1 MQLRRAKTTTMNPRP
16 APHRKPDLLMAS
28 ILLVATLL
36 PPTMAMQLRTVH
48 TDTGA
53 AIDKAP
59 VLVQM
64 LPEENPPVDSGS
76 DASPMA
82 RHPGGGIQR
91 HL

>member
-1 MQLRRAKTTTMNPRP
+1 MNPRP
-16 APHRKPDLLMAS
+16 APHRKPDLLLAS

-36 PPTMAMQLRTVH
+36 PPTMVMQLRTVQAN
-48 TDTGA
+48 TDA

-64 LPEENPPVDSGS
+64 LPGEGSPVDSGS
-76 DASPMA
+76 GASPVA
-82 RHPGGGIQR
+82 GHPGGGIQG

>member
-1 MQLRRAKTTTMNPRP
+1 MNPRP
-16 APHRKPDLLMAS
+16 APHRKPDLLLAS

-36 PPTMAMQLRTVH
+36 PPTMALQLRMLQAD
-48 TDTGA
+48 TDA

-64 LPEENPPVDSGS
+64 LAGEDSPVDSS
-76 DASPMA
+76 RDASPVA
-82 RHPGGGIQR
+82 GHPGGGIQR